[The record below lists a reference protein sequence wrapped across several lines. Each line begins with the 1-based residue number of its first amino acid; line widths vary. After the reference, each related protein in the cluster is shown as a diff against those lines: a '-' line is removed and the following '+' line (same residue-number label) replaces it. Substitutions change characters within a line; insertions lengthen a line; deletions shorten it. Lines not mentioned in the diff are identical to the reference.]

1 MAQPEGMSTTKNF
14 HGVRHPSDTYARV
27 VERNRSRGDR
37 CELPVIVRNVQGKV
51 SDRCL
56 TPLND
61 TLNSAVT
68 QGKSRSYRTPHSA
81 GRRPEAIRTGQ

>member
-14 HGVRHPSDTYARV
+14 HGVRHPSDTYVRV

-37 CELPVIVRNVQGKV
+37 CELPVIVRNVRGKGVRQV
-51 SDRCL
+51 SD
-56 TPLND
+56 TLND